1 MTILYEDNHLIAIN
15 KRAGEIV
22 QGDKT
27 GDVCVVDEVK
37 VFIKTRDNKPGNVFV
52 GLPHR
57 LDRPTSGVLLLTKTD
72 KALARINKLIHD
84 REFHKTYWAIVRNKP
99 PKNSDRLV
107 HWLQKNEKQN
117 KSFASNI
124 EKNGWLKAEL
134 EYSII
139 ASSDNYYLL
148 EIKLFTGRHHQIRVQ
163 LAEIGCPVRGDLKY
177 GFERSNRD
185 GSISLHAR
193 ALEFI
198 HPIKNEAVKIVADPP
213 KEKLW
218 EVLDIRVQSAEFN
231 LKSFHLAN
239 SHSSTQSQH

>member
-1 MTILYEDNHLIAIN
+1 MDILYEDNHLIAIN
-15 KRAGEIV
+15 KRPGEIV

-27 GDVCVVDEVK
+27 GDVCIVDEVK
-37 VFIKTRDNKPGNVFV
+37 AFLKKRDNKPGNVFV

-84 REFHKTYWAIVRNKP
+84 REFHKTYWVIVRNKP
-99 PKNSDRLV
+99 PKDSDRLV

-117 KSFASNI
+117 KSFASNV
-124 EKNGWLKAEL
+124 EKSGWLKAEL
-134 EYSII
+134 EYTVI

-163 LAEIGCPVRGDLKY
+163 LAEIGCPIRGDLKY

-198 HPIKNEAVKIVADPP
+198 HPIKNEPLKIVAPAP
-213 KEKLW
+213 KENLW
-218 EVLDIRVQSAEFN
+218 QVLSCRG
-231 LKSFHLAN
+231 
-239 SHSSTQSQH
+239 

>member
-27 GDVCVVDEVK
+27 GDVCVVDELK
-37 VFIKTRDNKPGNVFV
+37 IFLKKRDNKPGNVFV

-84 REFHKTYWAIVRNKP
+84 RDFHKTYWAIVRNKP
-99 PKNSDRLV
+99 PKNSDRLI

-117 KSFASNI
+117 KSFASNF
-124 EKNGWLKAEL
+124 EKNGWQKAEL
-134 EYSII
+134 EYSIV

-148 EIKLFTGRHHQIRVQ
+148 EVKLFTGRHHQIRVQ
-163 LAEIGCPVRGDLKY
+163 LAEIDCPIRGDLKY

-193 ALEFI
+193 SLEFL
-198 HPIKNEAVKIVADPP
+198 HPIKNEPIRIVAPPP
-213 KEKLW
+213 KENLWQILGKL
-218 EVLDIRVQSAEFN
+218 
-231 LKSFHLAN
+231 
-239 SHSSTQSQH
+239 TY

>member
-1 MTILYEDNHLIAIN
+1 MNILYEDNHLIAVN
-15 KRAGEIV
+15 KSAGEIV

-27 GDVCVVDEVK
+27 GDACVVDELK
-37 VFIKTRDNKPGNVFV
+37 KFLKKRDNKPGNVFV

-72 KALARINKLIHD
+72 KALTRVNKLIHD

-99 PKNSDRLV
+99 PKNSERLV

-124 EKNGWLKAEL
+124 EKNGWQKAEL
-134 EYSII
+134 EYKIV
-139 ASSDNYYLL
+139 ASSENYYLL

-163 LAEIGCPVRGDLKY
+163 LAEIGSPIRGDLKY

-193 ALEFI
+193 SLEFI
-198 HPIKNEAVKIVADPP
+198 HPIKNESIKIIAPAP
-213 KEKLW
+213 KENLW
-218 EVLDIRVQSAEFN
+218 QVLE
-231 LKSFHLAN
+231 
-239 SHSSTQSQH
+239 SSDES

>member
-1 MTILYEDNHLIAIN
+1 MNILYEDNHLIAIN
-15 KRAGEIV
+15 KAAGEIV

-27 GDVCVVDEVK
+27 GDICVVDEVK
-37 VFIKTRDNKPGNVFV
+37 TFLKKRENKPGNVFV

-72 KALARINKLIHD
+72 KALARVNKLIHD
-84 REFHKTYWAIVRNKP
+84 REFHKIYWAIVRNKP

-117 KSFASNI
+117 KSFASNV
-124 EKNGWLKAEL
+124 EKNGWQKAEL
-134 EYSII
+134 EYTVIG
-139 ASSDNYYLL
+139 SSENYYLL

-163 LAEIGCPVRGDLKY
+163 LAEIGCPIRGDLKY

-193 ALEFI
+193 ALKFV
-198 HPIKNEAVKIVADPP
+198 HPIKNETIKIVAPVP
-213 KEKLW
+213 KENLW
-218 EVLDIRVQSAEFN
+218 QVLE
-231 LKSFHLAN
+231 KPK
-239 SHSSTQSQH
+239 T

>member
-1 MTILYEDNHLIAIN
+1 MNIIYEDNHLIAIN
-15 KRAGEIV
+15 KRPGELV

-27 GDVCVVDEVK
+27 GDVCIVDELK
-37 VFIKTRDNKPGNVFV
+37 SFLKKRDNKPGNVFV

-72 KALARINKLIHD
+72 KALSRVNKLIHD

-134 EYSII
+134 EYTAI
-139 ASSDNYYLL
+139 ASSENYHLL

-163 LAEIGCPVRGDLKY
+163 LAEIGCPIRGDLKY

-193 ALEFI
+193 TLEFI
-198 HPIKNEAVKIVADPP
+198 HPIKNELLKIVAPPP
-213 KEKLW
+213 KDKLW
-218 EVLDIRVQSAEFN
+218 EVLDCQKPS
-231 LKSFHLAN
+231 LGY
-239 SHSSTQSQH
+239 

>member
-1 MTILYEDNHLIAIN
+1 MNILHEDNHLIAIN
-15 KRAGEIV
+15 KAAGEIV

-37 VFIKTRDNKPGNVFV
+37 AFIKKRDNKPGNVFV

-57 LDRPTSGVLLLTKTD
+57 LDRPTSGILLLTKTD

-117 KSFASNI
+117 KSFASNV
-124 EKNGWLKAEL
+124 EKKGWLKAEL
-134 EYSII
+134 EYAVI

-163 LAEIGCPVRGDLKY
+163 LAEIGCPIRGDLKY

-193 ALEFI
+193 TLEFI
-198 HPIKNEAVKIVADPP
+198 HPIKNEPLKIAAPAP
-213 KEKLW
+213 IENLW
-218 EVLDIRVQSAEFN
+218 QVLEQG
-231 LKSFHLAN
+231 LKN
-239 SHSSTQSQH
+239 

>member
-1 MTILYEDNHLIAIN
+1 MNIIYEDNHLIAIN
-15 KRAGEIV
+15 KRSGEIV

-27 GDVCVVDEVK
+27 GDVCVVDELK
-37 VFIKTRDNKPGNVFV
+37 SFLKKRDNKPGNVFV

-57 LDRPTSGVLLLTKTD
+57 LDRPTSGVLLLTKTG
-72 KALARINKLIHD
+72 KALAKINKLIHD
-84 REFHKTYWAIVRNKP
+84 REFDKTYWAIVRNKP

-117 KSFASNI
+117 KSYASDI
-124 EKNGWLKAEL
+124 EKDGWQKAEL
-134 EYSII
+134 DYKII

-148 EIKLFTGRHHQIRVQ
+148 EIKLLTGRHHQIRVQ
-163 LAEIGCPVRGDLKY
+163 LSEIRCPIRGDLKY

-198 HPIKNEAVKIVADPP
+198 HPIKNEPIKIIAPAP
-213 KEKLW
+213 KESLW
-218 EVLDIRVQSAEFN
+218 QILEGKVA
-231 LKSFHLAN
+231 
-239 SHSSTQSQH
+239 

>member
-1 MTILYEDNHLIAIN
+1 MNIIYEDNHLVAVN

-27 GDVCVVDEVK
+27 GDVCVVDEMK
-37 VFIKTRDNKPGNVFV
+37 SFLKKRDNKPGNVYV

-72 KALARINKLIHD
+72 KALTRVNKLIHD
-84 REFHKTYWAIVRNKP
+84 REFDKTYWAIVRNKP

-117 KSFASNI
+117 KSYASDV
-124 EKNGWLKAEL
+124 EKNGWQKAEL
-134 EYSII
+134 AYEVI

-163 LAEIGCPVRGDLKY
+163 LSEIGCPIRGDLKY
-177 GFERSNRD
+177 GFDRSNRD

-198 HPIKNEAVKIVADPP
+198 HPIKNEKIKIVAPAP
-213 KEKLW
+213 KENLW
-218 EVLDIRVQSAEFN
+218 KILEGKVA
-231 LKSFHLAN
+231 
-239 SHSSTQSQH
+239 

>member
-1 MTILYEDNHLIAIN
+1 MNILYEDNHLIAIN
-15 KRAGEIV
+15 KAAGEIV

-37 VFIKTRDNKPGNVFV
+37 IFLKKRDNKPGNVFV

-72 KALARINKLIHD
+72 KALARVNKLIHD

-117 KSFASNI
+117 KSFASNV
-124 EKNGWLKAEL
+124 EKNGWQKAEL
-134 EYSII
+134 EYNVI
-139 ASSDNYYLL
+139 ASSENYYLL

-163 LAEIGCPVRGDLKY
+163 LAEIGCPIRGDLKY

-193 ALEFI
+193 ALAFV
-198 HPIKNEAVKIVADPP
+198 HPIKNETIKIVAPVP
-213 KEKLW
+213 KENLW
-218 EVLDIRVQSAEFN
+218 QVLAGLPIS
-231 LKSFHLAN
+231 
-239 SHSSTQSQH
+239 

>member
-1 MTILYEDNHLIAIN
+1 MNILYEDNHLIAIN
-15 KRAGEIV
+15 KRPGEIV

-27 GDVCVVDEVK
+27 GDICVVDELK
-37 VFIKTRDNKPGNVFV
+37 AFLKKRDNKPGNVFV

-72 KALARINKLIHD
+72 KALSRINKLIHD

-99 PKNSDRLV
+99 PKDSDRLV
-107 HWLQKNEKQN
+107 HWLHKNEKQN
-117 KSFASNI
+117 KSFASNV
-124 EKNGWLKAEL
+124 EKSGWQKAEL
-134 EYSII
+134 EYSIV

-148 EIKLFTGRHHQIRVQ
+148 EVKLFTGRHHQIRVQ
-163 LAEIGCPVRGDLKY
+163 LAEIGCPIRGDLKY

-198 HPIKNEAVKIVADPP
+198 HPIKNELVKIVAPAP
-213 KEKLW
+213 KENLW
-218 EVLDIRVQSAEFN
+218 QILEKNVL
-231 LKSFHLAN
+231 
-239 SHSSTQSQH
+239 

>member
-1 MTILYEDNHLIAIN
+1 VNIIYEDNHLIAVN
-15 KRAGEIV
+15 KAAGEIV

-27 GDVCVVDEVK
+27 GDVCLVDEVK
-37 VFIKTRDNKPGNVFV
+37 TFLKKRDNKPGNVFV

-57 LDRPTSGVLLLTKTD
+57 LDRPTSGVLLLAKTD

-99 PKNSDRLV
+99 QKNSDRLV

-117 KSFASNI
+117 KSFASNV

-134 EYSII
+134 EYTII
-139 ASSDNYYLL
+139 ASSENYYLL
-148 EIKLFTGRHHQIRVQ
+148 EIRLFTGRHHQIRVQ
-163 LAEIGCPVRGDLKY
+163 LAEIGCPIRGDLKY

-193 ALEFI
+193 TLEFV
-198 HPIKNEAVKIVADPP
+198 HPIKNEAVKIVAPPP
-213 KEKLW
+213 KENLW
-218 EVLDIRVQSAEFN
+218 QVLCS
-231 LKSFHLAN
+231 
-239 SHSSTQSQH
+239 

>member
-1 MTILYEDNHLIAIN
+1 MTILYEDNHLLAIN
-15 KRAGEIV
+15 KRPGEIV

-27 GDVCVVDEVK
+27 GDKCVVDELK
-37 VFIKTRDNKPGNVFV
+37 AFLKKRDNKPGNVFV

-107 HWLQKNEKQN
+107 HWLQKNEKLN
-117 KSFASNI
+117 KSFASNV

-134 EYSII
+134 EYTVI
-139 ASSDNYYLL
+139 ASSENYYLL
-148 EIKLFTGRHHQIRVQ
+148 EIRLFTGRHHQIRVQ
-163 LAEIGCPVRGDLKY
+163 LSEIGCPIRGDLKY

-193 ALEFI
+193 TLEFI
-198 HPIKNEAVKIVADPP
+198 HPIKNEPVKIVAPVP
-213 KEKLW
+213 NENLW
-218 EVLDIRVQSAEFN
+218 QF
-231 LKSFHLAN
+231 F
-239 SHSSTQSQH
+239 

>member
-1 MTILYEDNHLIAIN
+1 MNILYEDNHLIAIN
-15 KRAGEIV
+15 KRSGEIV

-27 GDVCVVDEVK
+27 GDICVVDELK
-37 VFIKTRDNKPGNVFV
+37 SFLKKRENKPGNVFV

-57 LDRPTSGVLLLTKTD
+57 LDRPTSGVLLLTKTG
-72 KALARINKLIHD
+72 KALAKINKLIHD
-84 REFHKTYWAIVRNKP
+84 REFDKTYWAIVRNKP
-99 PKNSDRLV
+99 HKTSDRLV

-124 EKNGWLKAEL
+124 EKNGWQKAEL
-134 EYSII
+134 EYSTI

-163 LAEIGCPVRGDLKY
+163 LSEIGCPVRGDLKY

-198 HPIKNEAVKIVADPP
+198 HPIKNEPIKIVAPAP
-213 KEKLW
+213 KENLW
-218 EVLDIRVQSAEFN
+218 QILEKKQ
-231 LKSFHLAN
+231 
-239 SHSSTQSQH
+239 T